1 MAYETHWEGN
11 GIRWVY
17 TGVMTDDDVLR
28 SNSDFYDDERFESAR
43 FEIADLTG
51 VTEFTASGE
60 TIRKLSRLDRE
71 QAVRNPNIRVAI
83 VVSAAYAR
91 GMANMYSLAA
101 GESAWKTR
109 VFDSIDEARAWLAG
123 E

>member
-1 MAYETHWEGN
+1 MAYETYWEGA

-28 SNSDFYDDERFESAR
+28 SNGDFYKDERFESAT
-43 FEIADLTG
+43 FEIADLTN
-51 VTEFTASGE
+51 VAEFAASGE
-60 TIRKLSRLDRE
+60 TIRKLPRLDRE
-71 QAVRNPNIRVAI
+71 HAARNPNIKVAI

-101 GESAWKTR
+101 AESPWETR
-109 VFDSIDEARAWLAG
+109 VFESIDDAREWLAG